1 MTSQCWNDII
11 ANSVLLDAL
20 HYKKAKTFGIIK
32 LSFQILQCLLT
43 EHCEIISEQT
53 NNFLNISI
61 NNEKMQVTVTL
72 MMVEG
77 KACSFMAILLLLYN
91 KLVPRLQ
98 VVCSIY
104 TIYRVQITYICEYIS
119 IVVTITHPV
128 QVNSIVKFIFKV
140 YRLK

>member
-1 MTSQCWNDII
+1 
-11 ANSVLLDAL
+11 
-20 HYKKAKTFGIIK
+20 
-32 LSFQILQCLLT
+32 
-43 EHCEIISEQT
+43 
-53 NNFLNISI
+53 
-61 NNEKMQVTVTL
+61 

-98 VVCSIY
+98 VVCSLY

-128 QVNSIVKFIFKV
+128 QVNSFVKFIFKV
-140 YRLK
+140 YR